1 MVEGIKMRTCGRTV
15 AMRVLSLAAVL
26 GLLVV
31 WGAAPGASAAQAHA
45 HAAGTASARS
55 SLDCPPGT
63 GTGAPGVTATTIK
76 VAAIS
81 TLSGIL
87 AADFG
92 SLVPGIKAYF
102 DMVNAH
108 GGVDGRTIQLAYNL
122 DDAGLSSQF
131 QADTHT
137 AVDQDHAF
145 AVAVS
150 SYWFTPTYFAQ
161 TCTPTY
167 GYDVNGNWSGAPNLF
182 AAGGSVLSLKTIV
195 PAVAYLADKTKSTSI
210 AILAY
215 NVSTSSDLCRTTGT
229 LLRKAGYHVSF
240 TDLKLTPID
249 ANLTPDVE
257 RMQSAGSDFVVS
269 CMTVTGNVALA
280 RAVKQYGLHVRQLWF
295 DGADATV
302 VKKYESLLQGV
313 YFNVQNVPETAAQ
326 RFPGAYP
333 GLSAYLKAM
342 DRYSPGYAGNAL
354 ALDGWESAALMVAG
368 IRAAGPHLT
377 QAAVVAATNKLT
389 AFTAGGLQEPVDWK
403 TSHTLP
409 TTVACSAFE
418 QVKGA
423 VVEPVLGKGKQV
435 YLCFD
440 TATVRHPEPVAAPRG
455 LPGPAG

>member
-1 MVEGIKMRTCGRTV
+1 MDMRTCERTV
-15 AMRVLSLAAVL
+15 AMLVLSLATVAA
-26 GLLVV
+26 LLVA
-31 WGAAPGASAAQAHA
+31 GFAPGAARAGAASSHA
-45 HAAGTASARS
+45 KGT
-55 SLDCPPGT
+55 SLLGCKPGT
-63 GTGAPGVTATTIK
+63 GTGAPGITPTTIK

-81 TLSGIL
+81 TLSGVL

-92 SLVPGIKAYF
+92 SLVPGMKAYF
-102 DMVNAH
+102 DMVDAH
-108 GGVDGRTIQLAYNL
+108 GGVDGRQIQLAYDL

-137 AVDQDHAF
+137 AIDQDHAF

-167 GYDVNGNWSGAPNLF
+167 GYDVDGNWSGAPNLF

-195 PAVAYLADKTKSTSI
+195 PAVAYLIDKTKSTSV

-257 RMQSAGSDFVVS
+257 RMQRAGANFVVS

-280 RAVKQYGLHVRQLWF
+280 RAVQQYGLHVHQLWF

-302 VKKYESLLQGV
+302 VKKYKSLLQGV
-313 YFNVQNVPETAAQ
+313 YFNVQNVPETAAA
-326 RFPGAYP
+326 RFPGVYP
-333 GLSAYLKAM
+333 GLTTYLKAM

-354 ALDGWESAALMVAG
+354 ALDGWESAALMVDG

-377 QAAVVAATNKLT
+377 QAAVVSATNGLT
-389 AFTAGGLQEPVDWK
+389 DFTAGGLQEPVDWA
-403 TSHTLP
+403 TAHTQP
-409 TTVACSAFE
+409 TRIACSAFE
-418 QVKGA
+418 EVRGTA
-423 VVEPVLGKGKQV
+423 AEPVLGKGKQV

-440 TATVRHPEPVAAPRG
+440 TAKVRHPAPVAAPRG

>member
-1 MVEGIKMRTCGRTV
+1 MRTCGRT
-15 AMRVLSLAAVL
+15 AALALSLVVGA
-26 GLLVV
+26 GLLAVGSGSAASPA
-31 WGAAPGASAAQAHA
+31 GAAPS
-45 HAAGTASARS
+45 HAAGKAS
-55 SLDCPPGT
+55 LECKPGT
-63 GTGAPGVTATTIK
+63 GTGAPGVTRTTIK

-92 SLVPGIKAYF
+92 SLVPGVKAYF

-108 GGVDGRTIQLAYNL
+108 GGVDGRKLELAYNL

-137 AVDQDHAF
+137 AIDQDHAF

-167 GYDVNGNWSGAPNLF
+167 GYDVNGNWSGPPNLF
-182 AAGGSVLSLKTIV
+182 AAGGSVLSLETIA
-195 PAVAYLADKTKSTSI
+195 PAVSYLIDKTKSSKV

-215 NVSTSSDLCRTTGT
+215 NVSTSSDLCRTTGK
-229 LLRKAGYHVSF
+229 LLRKAGYHVVF

-249 ANLTPDVE
+249 ANVTPDVQ
-257 RMQSAGSDFVVS
+257 RMQRAGADFVVS
-269 CMTVTGNVALA
+269 CMTVTGNVGLA
-280 RAVKQYGLHVRQLWF
+280 RAIQQYGLHVHQLWF

-302 VKKYESLLQGV
+302 VKKYKSLLQGV
-313 YFNVQNVPETAAQ
+313 YFNVQNVPESAAK
-326 RFPGAYP
+326 RFPGVYP
-333 GLSAYLKAM
+333 GLTTYLEAM

-354 ALDGWESAALMVAG
+354 SLDGWESAALMVAG
-368 IRAAGPHLT
+368 IKAAGRHLT

-389 AFTAGGLQEPVDWK
+389 DFTSGGLQEPVDWA
-403 TSHTLP
+403 TAHTKP

-418 QVKGA
+418 QVKGTT
-423 VVEPVLGKGKQV
+423 VQPVLGKGKQV

-440 TATVRHPEPVAAPRG
+440 VAKVRHPTPVRGPRG
-455 LPGPAG
+455 LPGPPG